1 MVWLYADRID
11 GKYNRAYTYAY
22 DEGQPN
28 VAFSL
33 LFMNSADATD
43 FGNTVLKLSSPP
55 TLTWST
61 GPNNRFV
68 SNISDAE
75 PNAGKYK
82 AILLTHTRLEW
93 KYSELFYMY
102 RDTDYIY
109 HRTFSLYKAEP
120 THSPHFSRCDKHV
133 GNVSIELDEES
144 ISFALLSSLTPGHK
158 LIFSRHA
165 HYVAIKGPRK
175 FGSAKSSKG

>member
-102 RDTDYIY
+102 P
-109 HRTFSLYKAEP
+109 EP